1 MKVTAES
8 AIKEYKRIEAE
19 LFAQKFTVED
29 AKRMFEKL
37 SEAFAD
43 KSVGD
48 MWSMGFLTTMRVT
61 DILDLLNSQKAEI
74 ERLNVELVGMRGACE
89 SYKMH
94 YDNACAEVEELQTK
108 NKKYKA
114 ILEAIN
120 DEINPLPFETDFD
133 KAINKA
139 KSEAIKVFAERYEKE
154 VLSLLTSA
162 TLDKKDGIYACLNI
176 LTEMVGDSND

>member
-48 MWSMGFLTTMRVT
+48 MWSLGFLTTMRVT

-94 YDNACAEVEELQTK
+94 YDNAQAEIERLKDDKNRLEKMMDNLCKELDAEKLK
-108 NKKYKA
+108 N
-114 ILEAIN
+114 
-120 DEINPLPFETDFD
+120 F
-133 KAINKA
+133 
-139 KSEAIKVFAERYEKE
+139 
-154 VLSLLTSA
+154 
-162 TLDKKDGIYACLNI
+162 
-176 LTEMVGDSND
+176 